1 MLFLLCGTINQKGE
15 TESQLQTESQLNV
28 KPESDS
34 NPFMEVVVSKPL
46 IGVGGGCGAQRREL
60 NGDPD

>member
-28 KPESDS
+28 KPESA
-34 NPFMEVVVSKPL
+34 NFFQNGPL
-46 IGVGGGCGAQRREL
+46 EM
-60 NGDPD
+60 